1 MKTTLYDKHYIDC
14 ALTDAKNKHY
24 EVEFAHPDE
33 RLKIRVK
40 FSYHSKDGK
49 DYFVYNEYINNK
61 QGFCNIAP
69 SREEVIGYIMNCI
82 NTPLE
87 KMYKI

>member
-14 ALTDAKNKHY
+14 ALTDAKNKQY
-24 EVEFAHPDE
+24 EIEFAHPDE

-40 FSYHSKDGK
+40 YSYSQDGK

-69 SREEVIGYIMNCI
+69 DREEVIGNIINRI

-87 KMYKI
+87 KIYKI